1 MALWTLGVRQW
12 HSTSY
17 MKMHDSSIVGFVL
30 HAEEISAS
38 RRTSA
43 SFRAAVL
50 DLLGVDIVNYRLNC
64 LEFFGFFVG
73 DFDIEFF
80 F

>member
-30 HAEEISAS
+30 LVVRGACIAY
-38 RRTSA
+38 RQTKRTCGL
-43 SFRAAVL
+43 RI
-50 DLLGVDIVNYRLNC
+50 LLAGTEPGSGGSDPQTPR
-64 LEFFGFFVG
+64 
-73 DFDIEFF
+73 
-80 F
+80 

>member
-1 MALWTLGVRQW
+1 MDIRDEMWGVGI
-12 HSTSY
+12 
-17 MKMHDSSIVGFVL
+17 DGGCA
-30 HAEEISAS
+30 HAEEVSAS
-38 RRTSA
+38 RHRIDRD
-43 SFRAAVL
+43 FRVAVL
-50 DLLGVDIVNYRLNC
+50 ALLGVDIVNYRLNC